1 MTEETRLDK
10 KSWSG
15 NKVGVIRKYLERKV
29 LFGEWRKREIMKN
42 LDLTVCD

>member
-15 NKVGVIRKYLERKV
+15 NKIGVIRKYLASEGRFY
-29 LFGEWRKREIMKN
+29 LESGEKEK
-42 LDLTVCD
+42 